1 MFTLDGF
8 EFPTEPITLAALY
21 CGCEK
26 VYRGHDVQV
35 DGLALCPQPETCTG
49 HQNGITAI
57 ESLVQTFVGTPTRPG
72 IPAQTCRTA

>member
-1 MFTLDGF
+1 MTFTLDGF

-26 VYRGHDVQV
+26 VYRGHDVHV

-57 ESLVQTFVGTPTRPG
+57 ETLVHTFVVARRGVRQS
-72 IPAQTCRTA
+72 AEAVA